1 MLMNYNMEE
10 SIKILNNKMQME
22 LDKLNIRVLEL
33 QIEQL
38 ETKKDITNIKRI
50 LEILI
55 NKYKLYSHIIN
66 EW

>member
-1 MLMNYNMEE
+1 MNYNMEE